1 MKDLQ
6 LKGFF
11 ITGTDTDAGKT
22 EIAAGI
28 IHKIASMGYQ
38 VVGMKPIASG
48 CDQTDFGLRNSDAL
62 KLIAAANTEVSY
74 DLINPYTFKDPI
86 APHIAAQQN
95 DIEIKM
101 DVILDCYR
109 QIAEKV
115 EVVVVEGVGGWAVPI
130 SKTSRMDDLAHV
142 LDLPVVLVVGIHLGC
157 INHALL
163 TYEAIKA
170 KGLRVA
176 GWVANYVSPKDL
188 CIEEQKQS
196 ISERISAPLLGEIPF
211 NATINA
217 EFVAKHLE
225 IDL

>member
-1 MKDLQ
+1 MQ

-11 ITGTDTDAGKT
+11 ITGTDTDVGKT
-22 EIAAGI
+22 EVAAGLI
-28 IHKIASMGYQ
+28 KKISSMGHQ
-38 VVGMKPIASG
+38 VAGMKPIASG
-48 CDQTDFGLRNSDAL
+48 CDETDSGLRNSDAL
-62 KLIAAANTEVSY
+62 QLIDAANSNISY
-74 DLINPYTFKDPI
+74 DLINPYTFKAAI
-86 APHIAAQQN
+86 APHIAADQN
-95 DIEIKM
+95 RVEIDM
-101 DVILDCYR
+101 EVILDCYR
-109 QIAEKV
+109 QIAEKA

-130 SKTSRMDDLAHV
+130 SKTSRMDDLAQA
-142 LDLPVVLVVGIHLGC
+142 LDLPVVLVIGIRLGC

-170 KGLRVA
+170 KGLHVA

-188 CIEEQKQS
+188 CLEEQKQS
-196 ISERISAPLLGEIPF
+196 ISERISAPLMGEIPF

>member
-1 MKDLQ
+1 MQ

-22 EIAAGI
+22 EVAAGI
-28 IHKIASMGYQ
+28 IHKIASMQYQ
-38 VVGMKPIASG
+38 VAGMKPIASG
-48 CDQTDFGLRNSDAL
+48 CDTTDVGLRNSDAL
-62 KLIAAANTEVSY
+62 QLIKAANTDISY

-86 APHIAAQQN
+86 APHIAAEQN
-95 DIEIKM
+95 GVEIEM
-101 DVILDCYR
+101 EVILECYE
-109 QIAEKV
+109 QITKKID
-115 EVVVVEGVGGWAVPI
+115 VVVVEGVGGWTVPI
-130 SKTSRMDDLAHV
+130 SKICRMDDLAQA
-142 LDLPVVLVVGIHLGC
+142 LDLPVVIVVGIRLGC

-163 TYEAIKA
+163 TYEAVKA
-170 KGLRVA
+170 SGLQVA

-188 CIEEQKQS
+188 CLEEQKQS
-196 ISERISAPLLGEIPF
+196 ITDRISAPLLGEIPF